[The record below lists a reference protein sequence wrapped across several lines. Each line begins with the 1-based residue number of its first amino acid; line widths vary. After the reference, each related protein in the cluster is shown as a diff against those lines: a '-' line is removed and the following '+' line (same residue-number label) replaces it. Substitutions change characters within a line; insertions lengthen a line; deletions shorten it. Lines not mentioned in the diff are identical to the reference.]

1 MGTWINKCFDK
12 SLRKIPVF
20 LWMTLEKLTHYL
32 EKNKVG
38 FIPLTI
44 YKVEF
49 HEDRRSKC
57 ERLYSKILEK

>member
-49 HEDRRSKC
+49 H
-57 ERLYSKILEK
+57 